1 MENREKRKAGE
12 NGKEG
17 KRMGKKYLFAHFTGD
32 SGDGEQVYFAV
43 SGDGLH
49 WHDLNGGEPVLRSGI
64 GEKGV
69 RDPFILRSRL
79 DGSFYILATD
89 LRIAAGKGWDVAQH
103 AGSRNMVIWESK
115 DLVHWSA
122 PWFYRVPLADAG
134 CVWAPEA
141 IFDPKR
147 GIYLVFWASCVKR
160 EGDPEAKQRIYSSC
174 TADFRYFTE
183 PRLYIER
190 GNHVIDTT
198 IVEENGV
205 FYRFSK
211 DETVKNIR
219 LDRGT
224 DLLGDF
230 TDVPSD
236 SLNGIPGVEGPAAFA
251 LPDGQGW
258 CLLLDR
264 FAERLGY
271 LPLICRDLEGG
282 VFSVPEDYDMG
293 HGTKRHGSVLELT
306 EAEYGRLLA
315 AWGGE
320 AR

>member
-1 MENREKRKAGE
+1 
-12 NGKEG
+12 
-17 KRMGKKYLFAHFTGD
+17 MGKKYLFAHFTGD

-147 GIYLVFWASCVKR
+147 GVYLVFWASCVKR

-174 TADFRYFTE
+174 TADFRNFTE

-190 GNHVIDTT
+190 RNHVIDTT

-258 CLLLDR
+258 CLLVDR

-271 LPLICRDLEGG
+271 LPLICRDLEDG